1 MTTACDAARAVTS
14 PIEFDGKTSDV
25 QEGFHAVSQATV
37 PELIKRRADGQPD
50 DTAYTFYDYESDPA
64 GAPESITWSELRD
77 RVLVVADEL
86 LRYGSP
92 GDRAVVLAP
101 QSLDY
106 VVGFLG
112 AIQAGFIA
120 IPLSVPQPGQHDER
134 VSGAM
139 ADSTPVAVLTTSAVV
154 DEVRT
159 YIQAQS
165 GQRPPRVIEVDALDY
180 FSAVN
185 PVAQSAVVDAHP
197 KIAYLQYTSGSTRR
211 PAGVAMTHANV
222 AANLEQA
229 FPDYLEALGGLS
241 PRELTVVSW
250 APFYHDMG
258 MIVGIFIPLYCGC
271 SAVLMSP
278 VSFLQ
283 KPVRWLQHIAA
294 NPNVFTAGPNFAYE
308 VVLARTSDADMAG
321 LDLSRAAVLINGAE
335 RVRGSTVRRFNERF
349 GKFGLPDSAMRTTWG
364 MAEATV
370 YVASSPGGRPPT
382 EVRFDTE
389 KLAAGRAEVCAS
401 GGSELVSHGPP
412 RSCDFRIV
420 DPETRVEKPAG
431 EVGEVWVHGPAV
443 AAGYWHNPELTEQVF
458 NGRLAEGSP
467 TGPWLRSG
475 DLAVMFDGEVYIIGR
490 MKDLLI
496 VDGRNHYPD
505 DIEATVAAVTG
516 GRVVAISTQTG
527 AIRDGASEQLV
538 VIAELKAQGG
548 SAVDELLRTVK
559 TQVTA
564 TISKAH
570 GVRVA
575 DLVLV
580 GPGSIPVT
588 TSGKVRRS
596 STSER
601 YQQGQ
606 FSRLDAT

>member
-1 MTTACDAARAVTS
+1 MKTRTMKRDDLMPVTEFLIPAVLAQRAA
-14 PIEFDGKTSDV
+14 K
-25 QEGFHAVSQATV
+25 
-37 PELIKRRADGQPD
+37 QPD
-50 DTAYTFYDYESDPA
+50 DVAYAFVDYESDPA
-64 GAPESITWSELRD
+64 GTVESITWSELRD
-77 RVLVVADEL
+77 RVLVVAEQL
-86 LRYGSP
+86 SRYGSP

-101 QSLDY
+101 QGLDY

-120 IPLSVPQPGQHDER
+120 VPLSVPQPGQHDER

-139 ADSTPVAVLTTSAVV
+139 ADSTPVAVLTTSAAV

-159 YIQAQS
+159 YVHAQS
-165 GQRPPRVIEVDALDY
+165 GQRPPRVIEIDALDF
-180 FSAVN
+180 FSEVNSIPAV
-185 PVAQSAVVDAHP
+185 PSPP

-211 PAGVAMTHANV
+211 PAGVSMTHANV

-229 FPDYLEALGGLS
+229 FPDYLEALGGVP

-258 MIVGIFIPLYCGC
+258 MVVGIFIPLYSGC

-294 NPNVFTAGPNFAYE
+294 HPNVFTAGPNFAYE
-308 VVLARTSDADMAG
+308 VVMARTSDADMAD

-349 GKFGLPDSAMRTTWG
+349 AKFGLPDSAMRTTWG

-370 YVASSPGGRPPT
+370 YVASSPGGRAPA
-382 EVRFDTE
+382 EVRFDTD
-389 KLAAGRAEVCAS
+389 KLTAGHAEVCET

-420 DPETRVEKPAG
+420 DPETRLEKPPG
-431 EVGEVWVHGPAV
+431 EVGEVWVHGPQV
-443 AAGYWHNPELTEQVF
+443 AAGYWHNPELSEQVF
-458 NGRLAEGSP
+458 NGQLAAGSP
-467 TGPWLRSG
+467 TGPWLKSG
-475 DLAVMFDGEVYIIGR
+475 DLGVMFGGELYIIGR

-496 VDGRNHYPD
+496 IDGRNHYPD
-505 DIEATVAAVTG
+505 DIEATVAKVTG
-516 GRVVAISTQTG
+516 GRVVAVSIP
-527 AIRDGASEQLV
+527 DGGSEQLV
-538 VIAELKAQGG
+538 VVAELKTKD
-548 SAVDELLRTVK
+548 SELLDLK

-564 TISKAH
+564 AISKAH
-570 GVRVA
+570 GVRLA

-580 GPGSIPVT
+580 GPSSIPVT

-596 STSER
+596 ASAER
-601 YQQGQ
+601 YRLGQ
-606 FSRLDAT
+606 FRRLDAT

>member
-1 MTTACDAARAVTS
+1 MACNTARAVKS
-14 PIEFDGKTSDV
+14 PLECDGTTADA
-25 QEGFHAVSQATV
+25 QEGFHAVSETTV
-37 PELIKRRADGQPD
+37 PELIERRADEQPD

-64 GAPESITWSELRD
+64 GTAESITWSELRD
-77 RVLVVADEL
+77 RVLVVADQL
-86 LRYGSP
+86 SHHGSP
-92 GDRAVVLAP
+92 GDRAMVLAP
-101 QSLDY
+101 QGLDY
-106 VVGFLG
+106 IVGFLG

-120 IPLSVPQPGQHDER
+120 VPLSVPQPGQHDER

-139 ADSTPVAVLTTSAVV
+139 TDSTPVAVLTTSAVV

-159 YIQAQS
+159 YIHAQP
-165 GQRPPRVIEVDALDY
+165 GQRPPRVIEVDALDF
-180 FSAVN
+180 FSGVNSPPASPAV
-185 PVAQSAVVDAHP
+185 PSPP

-211 PAGVAMTHANV
+211 PAGVSMTHANV

-229 FPDYLEALGGLS
+229 FPDYLEALGTVS
-241 PRELTVVSW
+241 PRHLTVVSW

-258 MIVGIFIPLYCGC
+258 MVVGIFIPLYSGC

-294 NPNVFTAGPNFAYE
+294 HPNVFTAGPNFAYE
-308 VVLARTSDADMAG
+308 VLMARTSDEDMAG

-349 GKFGLPDSAMRTTWG
+349 AAFGLPDSAMRTTWG

-370 YVASSPGGRPPT
+370 YVASSPGGRPPA
-382 EVRFDTE
+382 EVRFDTD
-389 KLAAGRAEVCAS
+389 KLTAGHAEVCGT
-401 GGSELVSHGPP
+401 GGSELVSHGAP

-420 DPETRVEKPAG
+420 DPETRREKSPG
-431 EVGEVWVHGPAV
+431 EVGEVWVHGPQI
-443 AAGYWHNPELTEQVF
+443 AAGYWHNPELSEQVF
-458 NGRLAEGSP
+458 NGQLAAGSP
-467 TGPWLRSG
+467 TGPWLKSG
-475 DLAVMFDGEVYIIGR
+475 DLGVMFDGELYIIGR

-505 DIEATVAAVTG
+505 DIEATVAKVTG
-516 GRVVAISTQTG
+516 GRVAAVSVP
-527 AIRDGASEQLV
+527 DGGSERLV
-538 VIAELKAQGG
+538 VVAELKTKTP
-548 SAVDELLRTVK
+548 ELSGLK
-559 TQVTA
+559 TQVSA
-564 TISKAH
+564 AISKAH

-596 STSER
+596 ASAER
-601 YQQGQ
+601 YRLGH